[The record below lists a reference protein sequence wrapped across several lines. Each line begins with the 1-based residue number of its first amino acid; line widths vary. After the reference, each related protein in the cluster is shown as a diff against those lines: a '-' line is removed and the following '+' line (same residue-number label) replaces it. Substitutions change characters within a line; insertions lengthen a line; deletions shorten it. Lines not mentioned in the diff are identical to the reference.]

1 MDIRYLS
8 FIVCMPFSSL
18 LLHFCLEVLLSATS
32 NNDVVNLQH
41 HSAELGSQHEL
52 LSLSNQ
58 WIDDESI
65 LHVVRASLHAV
76 DTQSR
81 VLLGD
86 LSGLDA
92 GKGGN
97 WGESGV
103 LGQGHWDLVKSLG
116 ESAHGIL
123 LKAWRLDGGILDG
136 EGAGNLSS
144 STSIDDTVITNQV
157 ANDAKSIVQGT
168 LSLVDNLV
176 VCEQ

>member
-8 FIVCMPFSSL
+8 SIVCMPFSSF
-18 LLHFCLEVLLSATS
+18 LLHFCLEVLLSAAS
-32 NNDVVNLQH
+32 NNDVVDFQH
-41 HSAELGSQHEL
+41 HSAELSCQHEL

-86 LSGLDA
+86 LSRLDA
-92 GKGGN
+92 GKGSN
-97 WGESGV
+97 WRETGV
-103 LGQGHWDLVKSLG
+103 LRQGHWDLIKSLG

-123 LKAWRLDGGILDG
+123 LKAWGLDGGILDG
-136 EGAGNLSS
+136 DGAGNLSS
-144 STSIDDTVITNQV
+144 STSVDDTVITDQV
-157 ANDAKSIVQGT
+157 ADDAKSIVQGT
-168 LSLVDNLV
+168 LSLVDDLI
-176 VCEQ
+176 VC